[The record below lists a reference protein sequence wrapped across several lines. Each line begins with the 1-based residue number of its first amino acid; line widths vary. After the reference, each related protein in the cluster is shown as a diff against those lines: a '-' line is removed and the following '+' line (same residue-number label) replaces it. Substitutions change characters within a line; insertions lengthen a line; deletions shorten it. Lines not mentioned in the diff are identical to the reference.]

1 MYQHLDTI
9 QSSHAGLSCLR
20 PLLDVFHV
28 HSPDARSVHACLVHP
43 PLGLSLD
50 QLTPLLPDGVMSSG
64 MVRTAM
70 RNVLAAL
77 DFLHA
82 EARVIHT
89 DIQPNNILL
98 GIKDESIL
106 SGFKESEMETPVPRK
121 VLQDRTIYLSR
132 PLPISYGTPV
142 LRESGGGSYRH

>member
-1 MYQHLDTI
+1 MSAADPEVQVYQHLDTI
-9 QSSHAGLSCLR
+9 QSSHADLSCLR

-82 EARVIHT
+82 EAFI
-89 DIQPNNILL
+89 
-98 GIKDESIL
+98 
-106 SGFKESEMETPVPRK
+106 PV
-121 VLQDRTIYLSR
+121 RTACIGR
-132 PLPISYGTPV
+132 A
-142 LRESGGGSYRH
+142 LR